1 MAASSG
7 TLILIGKQTGQS
19 YARGIYIPDAAAD
32 VLRFDA
38 GAGPSATSP
47 DFATWSEDVI
57 LRDFVALGAPT
68 ATQVRLTLNGTP
80 TSQLLRYNLHLV
92 ALAFRPQQNL
102 TIPAGARLGGINV
115 T

>member
-1 MAASSG
+1 MAASYG
-7 TLILIGKQTGQS
+7 TLILVGVKSGQS
-19 YARGIYIPDAAAD
+19 YSRGFYIPDAAAD

-38 GAGPSATSP
+38 GAGASSTSP
-47 DFATWSEDVI
+47 DFATWNEDVVI
-57 LRDFVALGAPT
+57 KDVVALAAPT

-80 TSQLLRYNLHLV
+80 TSQLLRYSLHLASV
-92 ALAFRPQQNL
+92 TFRPPQNL